1 MNLLKVPIVEIFES
15 FQGEGRFAGQRALF
29 IRFAGCNLAGKCK
42 YCDTDFRVRKLMTL
56 NGIVSSV
63 MDYLANDGELVVFTG
78 GEPMIY
84 QNVIADIIS
93 YSDRDGRAIFQIE
106 TNGTIRP
113 SSSFVE
119 WIDRI
124 VVSPKRGYEGK
135 AYKNF
140 ASNGLMLKRITDWK
154 YVVGNVPKDS
164 TFWSFKEIGN
174 EIQFL
179 QDMYDIRK
187 DHIWLMPFGATEEE
201 IKKNSEEVWKLARKL
216 GVNYSDRIHIRVWG
230 RSLMGV

>member
-1 MNLLKVPIVEIFES
+1 MRKVPVVEIFES
-15 FQGEGRFAGQRALF
+15 FQGEGRFMGRRALF
-29 IRFAGCNLAGKCK
+29 IRFAGCNLVGECK
-42 YCDTDFRVRKLMTL
+42 YCDTNFRVRKLMTL

-63 MDYLANDGELVVFTG
+63 MDYLANDGKLVVFTG

-84 QNVIADIIS
+84 QNVIADIIR

-113 SSSFVE
+113 SSSFIE

-164 TFWSFKEIGN
+164 TFWKPKEIKK
-174 EIQFL
+174 IVR
-179 QDMYDIRK
+179 DMVHSYNVSLDR
-187 DHIWLMPFGATEEE
+187 IWLMPYGANRDE
-201 IKKNSEEVWKLARKL
+201 IIKNSRIVWKLARKL
-216 GVNYSDRIHIRVWG
+216 GVNYSDRIHIRVFG
-230 RSLMGV
+230 KSKMGV